1 MFSLFVLMRIEIVA
15 LARPRYYKRLP
26 KQKDNHYYMRT
37 FIIIIA
43 LLAVSGCTSMLL
55 GADVAPVQQRD
66 TDEDERSKK
75 DD

>member
-1 MFSLFVLMRIEIVA
+1 MRVL
-15 LARPRYYKRLP
+15 
-26 KQKDNHYYMRT
+26 
-37 FIIIIA
+37 IIMLT

-55 GADVAPVQQRD
+55 GADVSPVEQRD

>member
-1 MFSLFVLMRIEIVA
+1 
-15 LARPRYYKRLP
+15 
-26 KQKDNHYYMRT
+26 MRT

-43 LLAVSGCTSMLL
+43 LLAASGCTSMLL
-55 GADVAPVQQRD
+55 GADVAPAEQRD